1 MRKLF
6 ILFGFTGVLAF
17 NACTDHEII
26 PPPVPLVDLNC
37 ECEALIDDTSWVY
50 DDACYYESVKNI
62 VTEGLSS
69 ARYVTSVE
77 EEDIAGGL
85 EIEIRSINWTDGGTN
100 NPTLDEWTTFLS
112 DNSTPGY
119 SDNTGHNGIEV
130 RWTEPDGEVWVSD
143 TTASVCIE
151 DFVFNTMIIESDT
164 TGDYAQFDA
173 TFNCTLL
180 HPVLGE
186 KCLENGHVRSAFKLE

>member
-37 ECEALIDDTSWVY
+37 ECEALIDDTLWVY
-50 DDACYYESVKNI
+50 DDECYYESVKNI

-69 ARYVTSVE
+69 ARYITSVE

-85 EIEIRSINWTDGGTN
+85 EIEMMVTDSCEDVSAITLNADDTNSLVKNYMLGLNVAIVTPYNLGTN
-100 NPTLDEWTTFLS
+100 
-112 DNSTPGY
+112 G
-119 SDNTGHNGIEV
+119 GIKK
-130 RWTEPDGEVWVSD
+130 
-143 TTASVCIE
+143 
-151 DFVFNTMIIESDT
+151 
-164 TGDYAQFDA
+164 FD
-173 TFNCTLL
+173 LL
-180 HPVLGE
+180 P
-186 KCLENGHVRSAFKLE
+186 